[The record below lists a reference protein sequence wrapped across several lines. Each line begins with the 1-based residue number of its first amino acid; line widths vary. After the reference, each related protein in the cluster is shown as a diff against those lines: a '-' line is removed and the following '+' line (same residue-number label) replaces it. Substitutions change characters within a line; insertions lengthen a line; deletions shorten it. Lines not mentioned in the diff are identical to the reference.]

1 MPLKVNVGLSKKIGQ
16 PNYGSLGATCEVEYE
31 ADGGLLQHDL
41 DAFQRQVKSAFA
53 ACRQAVHEELFR
65 TNGEQNPSAP
75 PPSGHGANGS
85 DGPAADKSGN
95 GPSASPGNG
104 RSDGPDRGLSSGP
117 SSAPSSDQPNAADNG
132 HSPPRRSY
140 RKCTLSQARAIRNI
154 ADRLQLDL
162 AAWLLGKFGLRM
174 VEDLSI
180 GDASQ
185 TIDEFKA
192 LLAEGGEGGQ
202 R

>member
-31 ADGGLLQHDL
+31 ADSGLLQHEP

-53 ACRQAVHEELFR
+53 ACRQAVQDELFR
-65 TNGEQNPSAP
+65 PNGEQHPAAP

-85 DGPAADKSGN
+85 DGPAADQPGN
-95 GPSASPGNG
+95 GPGASAGNL
-104 RSDGPDRGLSSGP
+104 RSDGPDHVPSNGASGDP
-117 SSAPSSDQPNAADNG
+117 PNAADNG
-132 HSPPRRSY
+132 HSQPRRIY
-140 RKCTLSQARAIRNI
+140 RKATFSQVRAIRNI

-185 TIDEFKA
+185 TEFKA
-192 LLAEGGEGGQ
+192 LLAEGGEGGH

>member
-16 PNYGSLGATCEVEYE
+16 PNFGSLGASCEVEYE
-31 ADGGLLQHDL
+31 AESGLLQHDL

-53 ACRQAVHEELFR
+53 ACRQAVQDELYR
-65 TNGEQNPSAP
+65 ASGEGSHLAP
-75 PPSGHGANGS
+75 PSNGHGPNGS
-85 DGPAADKSGN
+85 DGPDKPGT
-95 GPSASPGNG
+95 GPGASPGNG
-104 RSDGPDRGLSSGP
+104 RRDGPDNVP
-117 SSAPSSDQPNAADNG
+117 SSNQPKATENG
-132 HSPPRRSY
+132 SGQPHLHY
-140 RKCTLSQARAIRNI
+140 RKATVSQVRAIRNI

-162 AAWLLGKFGLRM
+162 AAWLLGKFGLKM

-185 TIDEFKA
+185 TIDEFKG
-192 LLAEGGEGGQ
+192 LLAEGGNGGQ